1 MKKLVLFTVIT
12 LFTTISY
19 CQSNKETYQTIKI
32 ENVGELKISTVV
44 DILTNPTTP
53 LSKDN
58 EFFKEV
64 IPFYNKN
71 GYITAKQYERLEDYI
86 ASSDLFNRI
95 ERKDPNKLTVNE
107 LMDYNNSYQQQMSK
121 SLKHISICTS
131 ITTTTVILGII
142 GGIIFAISQNK

>member
-95 ERKDPNKLTVNE
+95 ERKDPNKFIRDNRDINKNCPKKDTK
-107 LMDYNNSYQQQMSK
+107 MG
-121 SLKHISICTS
+121 I
-131 ITTTTVILGII
+131 ILGRDNTILCI
-142 GGIIFAISQNK
+142 VPCPKT